1 MFITETIEFWV
12 LFHMFELTIL
22 GQVIISNHLKQNVM
36 KSILNLLSGLVLGI
50 VIVIGVLIFQGDVKF
65 FWASVMIAVLIWM
78 ASLYVNKRSDDK
90 IDQILQKINR
100 IEERLDN

>member
-1 MFITETIEFWV
+1 
-12 LFHMFELTIL
+12 MFELTIL